1 MKIRKKN
8 PETYDSRKIKI
19 EDRIFHGE
27 SWVSIRSFFFSFFSF
42 LLLFLLSPTSGFVI
56 QTMLEKVRDEKK
68 KIKKE
73 KKNNMG
79 FYRPRREE
87 REGWSKGER
96 RG

>member
-1 MKIRKKN
+1 
-8 PETYDSRKIKI
+8 
-19 EDRIFHGE
+19 
-27 SWVSIRSFFFSFFSF
+27 
-42 LLLFLLSPTSGFVI
+42 
-56 QTMLEKVRDEKK
+56 MLEKVRDEKK